1 MFVINN
7 INLFIKNMRVQFIII
22 IKMKNK
28 LDPNWNERKAKFVN

>member
-28 LDPNWNERKAKFVN
+28 LDPNWNERKFVN